1 MFTTRDDAMTKN
13 ASRGEMVRLRRA
25 TPPHH
30 GMPPAP
36 APAPAPAADGIAAL
50 GVAHGGF
57 AAG

>member
-30 GMPPAP
+30 GMPPP
-36 APAPAPAADGIAAL
+36 SSPPPPQTESPR
-50 GVAHGGF
+50 
-57 AAG
+57 